1 MANRT
6 NHHAKETRQLIL
18 TSARQVFERFGYKK
32 ATLDDIANA
41 LGMGKTAIY
50 YHFVNKEDIFKA
62 VLDHEAD
69 ALKNELI
76 EAVTR
81 SSDAKSKIR
90 TYFIVRVNGI
100 KKLGNLYNF
109 EKRDILSGTNASELR
124 AKYDQIEIEVIGNI
138 LSEGQKSGEFRI
150 QNVELAAVAI
160 VTLIKGLEIQIMHSP
175 AETLNQRVDEL
186 LPILFD
192 GICAVS

>member
-62 VLDHEAD
+62 VLDHEAN

-109 EKRDILSGTNASELR
+109 EKRDILSGTNANELR

-150 QNVELAAVAI
+150 QNIQLAAVAI

-192 GICAVS
+192 GICAVN

>member
-109 EKRDILSGTNASELR
+109 EKRDILSGTNANELR
-124 AKYDQIEIEVIGNI
+124 AKYDQIEIEVIENI

-150 QNVELAAVAI
+150 QNVQLAAVAI

-192 GICAVS
+192 GICAVK